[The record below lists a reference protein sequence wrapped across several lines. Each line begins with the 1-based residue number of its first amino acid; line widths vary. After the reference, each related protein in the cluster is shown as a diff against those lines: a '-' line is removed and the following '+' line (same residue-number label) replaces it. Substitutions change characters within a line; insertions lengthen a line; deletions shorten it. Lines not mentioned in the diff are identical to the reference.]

1 MMRIDSRW
9 NNQRLAALG
18 LILALL
24 IAADQITKYLVRSNL
39 TYGTSWPDNWE
50 LIRISYIQNTG
61 VAFGFLQG
69 QGELL
74 SFIVPIVLLGF
85 VYMILTQPPLN
96 SLSDYSFV
104 LIVAGAVG
112 NLIDRFWHGAV
123 TDFIDPAYYPA
134 FNVADS
140 LISIG
145 AVVLIGTSLLDQ
157 RKRTLVGKG

>member
-1 MMRIDSRW
+1 MMQVDSRW
-9 NNQRLAALG
+9 NNRRLSVLG
-18 LILALL
+18 LIWALL
-24 IAADQITKYLVRSNL
+24 IAADQITKYLVRANL
-39 TYGTSWPDNWE
+39 TYETSWPDNWE

-69 QGELL
+69 QSELL
-74 SFIVPIVLLGF
+74 SFIVPIVLLGLI
-85 VYMILTQPPLN
+85 YMILTQPPLN
-96 SLSDYSFV
+96 PLSDYSFV
-104 LIVAGAVG
+104 MILAGAVG

-145 AVVLIGTSLLDQ
+145 AVVLIGTSLLNQ
-157 RKRTLVGKG
+157 RKQI